1 MAVLAHA
8 CAEPRAQGAA
18 PGGAN
23 PSTGPC
29 QQRIIVTF
37 ASAAENTE
45 VAALAASAG
54 VELNVISR
62 PLPTTYV
69 LDLAATVDCGA
80 ALTRLRNAAGVRAV
94 EPDARRRLN
103 QG

>member
-1 MAVLAHA
+1 VT
-8 CAEPRAQGAA
+8 AA
-18 PGGAN
+18 TDSSGQ
-23 PSTGPC
+23 C

-37 ASAAENTE
+37 ASEAESRE
-45 VAALAASAG
+45 VAALATSAG
-54 VELNVISR
+54 VTLNVVSHL
-62 PLPTTYV
+62 LPTTYV
-69 LDLAATVDCGA
+69 LDLAATVACDV